1 MKTVKTEIASERN
14 NFNYIE
20 ALLQKVNKEFKLPE
34 QDLYKILIAVSE
46 IVMNAIV
53 HGNKE
58 NKSKKVVVIVE
69 YNKEQM
75 CVKVCDEGNGFCIDE
90 NFDPTLEENILKSS
104 GRGMFIAKS
113 LVEDVSYKHTDKG
126 SEVVLTI
133 HKKP

>member
-1 MKTVKTEIASERN
+1 MKTLKTEIASERN
-14 NFNYIE
+14 NFNFIE

-34 QDLYKILIAVSE
+34 QELYKVLIAVSE

-58 NKSKKVVVIVE
+58 NKSKKVEVVVE
-69 YNKEQM
+69 YNSDKMQ
-75 CVKVCDEGNGFCIDE
+75 VRVFDEGNGFNIDE

-113 LVEDVSYKHTDKG
+113 LVEDVSYQQTDKG
-126 SEVVLTI
+126 SEVILTI
-133 HKKP
+133 HKKE

>member
-1 MKTVKTEIASERN
+1 MKTLKTEIASERN
-14 NFNYIE
+14 NFNYVE

-58 NKSKKVVVIVE
+58 NKEKKVKVVVE
-69 YNKEQM
+69 YNDDQM
-75 CVKVCDEGNGFCIDE
+75 CVKVCDEGNGFNIDE

-113 LVEDVSYKHTDKG
+113 LVEDVSYNHTEEG
-126 SEVVLTI
+126 SEIVLKI
-133 HKKP
+133 HKK